1 MILGVYFKNL
11 LLGSYSYSPGGML
24 EAHGRWIDPN
34 FPSATGY
41 DDTEEL
47 LKENLAEA
55 MNESSVKE
63 SHEMSRDLDA
73 LSTSSESSRSTSRGR
88 SYSARSSPPHGQEH
102 VIIFPSSR
110 GSPDSN

>member
-1 MILGVYFKNL
+1 MILSVHFKNVL
-11 LLGSYSYSPGGML
+11 SGSYSYSPGGVL

-34 FPSATGY
+34 FPSATGF

-55 MNESSVKE
+55 MSESSVKE
-63 SHEMSRDLDA
+63 SHELARDLDA

-88 SYSARSSPPHGQEH
+88 PYSARSSPPHGHEH